1 MSNKVQPALPAIEIC
16 QLVKTYAGAQTPA
29 VASVDLTVESGSF
42 FGLLGPNGAGKTTL
56 VSMISG
62 LLAPD
67 SGGVRLAGF
76 DVVGNADEVKR
87 AIGVVPQD
95 LAVYA
100 ALTPRENL
108 EFFGSMMGLA
118 DGRLKARVDE
128 CLRIARLGP
137 YADRQTASLS
147 GGLKRRLS
155 LVIGLIHEPE
165 VLILDEPTVGIDP
178 QSRLFIYESLKAM
191 NAAGMTIVYTS
202 HYMEEVENL
211 CRDIAIIDQG
221 RIIAQGGLA
230 AILAT
235 NGVGIIK
242 IRVQTAVSEELL
254 QQMQAI
260 AGIRGLLAEGV
271 TLHAT
276 SEEPMAVMNEMIRLL
291 NKAGVKALSA
301 SHGVSNLEDLFL
313 SLTGR
318 GLRE

>member
-1 MSNKVQPALPAIEIC
+1 MWKKNLIEPAIEISR
-16 QLVKTYAGAQTPA
+16 LVKTYQGADAPA
-29 VASVDLTVESGSF
+29 VAGVNLRVERGSF

-56 VSMISG
+56 VSMICG

-67 SGGVRLAGF
+67 SGQVRLAGF
-76 DVVGNADEVKR
+76 NVDEDGDEVKR
-87 AIGVVPQD
+87 RIGVVPQD

-100 ALTPRENL
+100 SLTPRENL
-108 EFFGSMMGLA
+108 EFFGTMMGLS
-118 DGRLKARVDE
+118 GERLRTRVDE
-128 CLRIARLGP
+128 CLRIARLGQ
-137 YADRQTASLS
+137 YADKQTAALS

-178 QSRLFIYESLKAM
+178 QSRLFIYESLKGM

-202 HYMEEVENL
+202 HYMEEVESL

-230 AILAT
+230 SILAA

-242 IRVQTAVSEELL
+242 VRVQAAPSEGLL
-254 QQMQAI
+254 RRMQAI
-260 AGIRGLLAEGV
+260 SGIRELSAEGV
-271 TLHAT
+271 VLRAA
-276 SEEPMAVMNEMIRLL
+276 SDEPVAAMNEMIRLL
-291 NKAGVKALSA
+291 AEADIGVLSF